1 MIKLFSTYTKDIIT
15 NNGNEV
21 IKDGGPALFMK
32 NVFSKND
39 IEYKIYAQEAIVK
52 IVVKDGD
59 EKGVLQNSL
68 NKKILQDIN
77 KDDVVAIS
85 TVSNEWIFDPNAVKE
100 NKVFLDAQ
108 GYIRYAKENPYFFEE
123 NFWDDIFCLKVNEQ
137 ELKYLPHNIIDNQKA
152 KCLIVTK
159 GNIGVD
165 VYTKNKKIFFNVD
178 RIESSDTIGAG
189 DTFFANFI
197 VSFIKMGD
205 TMEKNINFAINET
218 EEFLLNKKL

>member
-52 IVVKDGD
+52 IIVKDGD

-77 KDDVVAIS
+77 KDDVVVIS
-85 TVSNEWIFDPNAVKE
+85 TVANEWVFDSNVVKG

-108 GYIRYAKENPYFFEE
+108 GYIRHTKENPHFFEE

-159 GNIGVD
+159 GGVGVD
-165 VYTKNKKIFFNVD
+165 LYAKNKKYFFSVNKVK
-178 RIESSDTIGAG
+178 SLDTIGAG

-197 VSFIKMGD
+197 VSFIKIGNA
-205 TMEKNINFAINET
+205 MEKNINFAINKT